1 MADVFAKLII
11 LGKRDFDEVPD
22 DLKDAVRIV
31 LIKRGYD
38 EDGNKLP
45 S

>member
-11 LGKRDFDEVPD
+11 LGKKDFDDVPD
-22 DLKDAVRIV
+22 ELKDAVQIA

-38 EDGNKLP
+38 EGGNKL
-45 S
+45 SS